1 METKL
6 TGFDLLIF
14 LSSNLMHIQQNP
26 QTNQVEFVAT
36 EQLAEAL
43 SEKVGFEVTVD
54 LLQQIL
60 AQFAQYSSDVT
71 VELIPNTDGEVQ

>member
-26 QTNQVEFVAT
+26 ETNQVEFIAT

-71 VELIPNTDGEVQ
+71 VELIPNADGEVQ